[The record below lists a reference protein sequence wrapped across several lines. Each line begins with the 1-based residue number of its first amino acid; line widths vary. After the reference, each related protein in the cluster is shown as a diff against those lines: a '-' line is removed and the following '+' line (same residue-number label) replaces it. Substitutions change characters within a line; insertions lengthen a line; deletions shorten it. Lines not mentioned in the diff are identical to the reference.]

1 MNNSTKDRLKKY
13 PTLQCALSM
22 SKAEG
27 NLKFLAESK
36 SASITQGTAV
46 LDALHAIQQARKEYN
61 KVLQELNLL
70 RDGLVEES

>member
-1 MNNSTKDRLKKY
+1 MKNSTEDTFKRY

-27 NLKFLAESK
+27 NLKFLAESE

-61 KVLQELNLL
+61 KVLKILI
-70 RDGLVEES
+70 

>member
-1 MNNSTKDRLKKY
+1 MKNSTEDTFKRY

-27 NLKFLAESK
+27 ILKFLAESE

-61 KVLQELNLL
+61 KVLKILI
-70 RDGLVEES
+70 